1 MTKIKIDVV
10 IGKSL
15 SGKSYAVQQILKQ
28 CVDDR
33 AVQRLIT
40 CTTRPMRV
48 EDQPDLTYHF
58 WSNRQ
63 LMTTLDQ
70 SPADIIAPREYQV
83 QHGHEQS
90 VWRYFVNRQDLL
102 AVPDHVQHL
111 LLIIDWQGYLDL
123 MIAVSH
129 DRELSQKFDV
139 NGFYV
144 NAPLQTRLFRMTNSS
159 RSVDDPAEML
169 RRVYYD
175 EFIDFKQLDYLVQMS
190 PQQLQQQYA
199 VTVYE
204 SSQELITNYLAMLSG
219 DSKTESN

>member
-1 MTKIKIDVV
+1 MTKTKIDVI

-15 SGKSYAVQQILKQ
+15 SGKSYTVRQILKQ
-28 CVDDR
+28 CADKR

-48 EDQPDLTYHF
+48 EDQADQTYHF

-63 LMTTLDQ
+63 LMTTLDKT
-70 SPADIIAPREYQV
+70 PTDIIAPREYHV
-83 QHGHEQS
+83 QQGHEQL
-90 VWRYFVNRQDLL
+90 VWRYFVNRLDLL
-102 AVPDHVQHL
+102 AVPDYVQHL
-111 LLIIDWQGYLDL
+111 LLVIDWQGYLDL
-123 MIAVSH
+123 MIAISH

-139 NGFYV
+139 NGFYI

-175 EFIDFKQLDYLVQMS
+175 EFIDFKQLDYLTQMS
-190 PQQLQQQYA
+190 HEQLQQQYA

-204 SSQELITNYLAMLSG
+204 SSQELVTNYLAML
-219 DSKTESN
+219 

>member
-1 MTKIKIDVV
+1 M
-10 IGKSL
+10 L
-15 SGKSYAVQQILKQ
+15 
-28 CVDDR
+28 
-33 AVQRLIT
+33 
-40 CTTRPMRV
+40 
-48 EDQPDLTYHF
+48 
-58 WSNRQ
+58 
-63 LMTTLDQ
+63 LD
-70 SPADIIAPREYQV
+70 
-83 QHGHEQS
+83 GEQM
-90 VWRYFVNRQDLL
+90 LL
-102 AVPDHVQHL
+102 QHL

-139 NGFYV
+139 NGFYI

-199 VTVYE
+199 VTVYN
-204 SSQELITNYLAMLSG
+204 SSQELITNYLAML
-219 DSKTESN
+219 

>member
-1 MTKIKIDVV
+1 MVAKTKIDVI

-15 SGKSYAVQQILKQ
+15 SGKSYAVRQILRQ
-28 CVDDR
+28 YADR
-33 AVQRLIT
+33 HAVRRLIT
-40 CTTRPMRV
+40 CTTRPMRI
-48 EDQPDLTYHF
+48 EDQPDQTYHF
-58 WSNRQ
+58 WDNRR
-63 LMTTLDQ
+63 LMITLDKT
-70 SPADIIAPREYQV
+70 PADIIAPREYQV
-83 QHGHEQS
+83 RQGHEQV

-102 AVPDHVQHL
+102 AVPDHVCHL

-129 DRELSQKFDV
+129 DRELNQKFDV
-139 NGFYV
+139 NGFYI

-159 RSVDDPAEML
+159 RSADDPAEML

-199 VTVYE
+199 VTVYD
-204 SSQELITNYLAMLSG
+204 SSQEFITSYLATL
-219 DSKTESN
+219 